1 MIKINRALIIYALT
15 VFGVAYYFLRRKRRV
30 TDPIKTKVKVVQ
42 EKVETPLPV
51 YEKRKK
57 LVIQPQPVQ
66 EKRTIQKPIRPSRGQ
81 KMINRGPKITQRRK
95 VKPQNKSIDKQVI
108 QDRKEA
114 QFRQRLMEKPTGD
127 INFVPGLMSKGVTVI
142 ANKRGKNMSA
152 SDCQQMARENDEA
165 IAWTHRNHRHNVNWR
180 NTCKLY
186 GSMKPWDEKNPND
199 KIHLTGCAN
208 PKELL
213 KLGCKTPEQIR
224 KAEQDKIDRENEIKR
239 RKELEIQRKRR
250 EKSLKLAEEKS
261 RKERLARERREAAE
275 LKRQQDQEREAKAR
289 IFRANQQK
297 ERELL
302 TQRIAAMAKS
312 KEEGLEKFHEKET
325 KNFKNKLKQIE
336 KWLKLGGHPRYQKG
350 IELNKYTLSP
360 IEKLASLPKPMK
372 DMLNQLHRVASN
384 LSLNLPDLYVPGWK
398 KKCGKYMAG
407 RTYCTRSDHEK
418 LWEKNKII
426 GGERY
431 LKDWVPEASKIKGP
445 NGILL
450 YATEPRFVP
459 KMNDDWNKLTK
470 TMEKTNYS
478 GYFGSYKPANNE
490 KIIFKS
496 LRLPD
501 LKSEKVPK
509 SEGFESGI
517 NYLKRNRKYVSANG
531 QVYLIIKEVPWN
543 RVPVGKNKIR
553 PTSGLEMQIHKN
565 GKIQKRKIIPY
576 VKSLK
581 ESDLAMVGFGLDISK
596 RGFYTHWSTQGKTG
610 EHRSSTTDIMTRK
623 VLQIGLML
631 NDSGDLYVVSQD
643 GNRSKIDMTAPH
655 IDDWSWRL

>member
-1 MIKINRALIIYALT
+1 MIKINRTLIIYALT
-15 VFGVAYYFLRRKRRV
+15 VFGVAYYFLRKKRRV
-30 TDPIKTKVKVVQ
+30 PVPIKTKKVVQ

-51 YEKRKK
+51 YEKREQP
-57 LVIQPQPVQ
+57 VIQTQPVQ
-66 EKRTIQKPIRPSRGQ
+66 EKRTIQKPKRPSRGP

-95 VKPQNKSIDKQVI
+95 VKPQHKSSNKQAI
-108 QDRKEA
+108 QDRKDA
-114 QFRQRLMEKPTGD
+114 QLRQKLMEKPASD
-127 INFVPGLMSKGVTVI
+127 INFVPGLLGRDVTI
-142 ANKRGKNMSA
+142 LANKRGKNMSA
-152 SDCQQMARENDEA
+152 ADCQQMAREDGA

-186 GSMKPWDEKNPND
+186 GSMKPWDGKNPND

-208 PKELL
+208 PNELL

-224 KAEQDKIDRENEIKR
+224 KVEQDKIDRENEIKR
-239 RKELEIQRKRR
+239 QKELEIQKKRR
-250 EKSLKLAEEKS
+250 EKSLKLEEEKS
-261 RKERLARERREAAE
+261 RKRRLARERKEAAE

-289 IFRANQQK
+289 IFRANQKK

-302 TQRIAAMAKS
+302 TQRIIAMAKN

-336 KWLKLGGHPRYQKG
+336 KWLKLGGHPRYQRG

-360 IEKLASLPKPMK
+360 IEKMASLPKPMK

-384 LSLNLPDLYVPGWK
+384 LSLTLPDLYVPGWK
-398 KKCGKYMAG
+398 KKCGKYMPG
-407 RTYCTRSDHEK
+407 RSYCTRSDHEK
-418 LWEKNKII
+418 VWEKNKII
-426 GGERY
+426 RGERY

-445 NGILL
+445 NGMLL

-459 KMNDDWNKLTK
+459 KMNDDWNKLIK
-470 TMEKTNYS
+470 TMEGANYS
-478 GYFGSYKPANNE
+478 GYFGSYKPASNE

-496 LRLPD
+496 LRLPN
-501 LKSEKVPK
+501 LKSEKMPK

-553 PTSGLEMQIHKN
+553 PTSGLEMQIYKN
-565 GKIQKRKIIPY
+565 GKIQKRKIVPY

-581 ESDLAMVGFGLDISK
+581 ASDLAMVGFGLDISK

-610 EHRSSTTDIMTRK
+610 EHKSSTTDIMNRK
-623 VLQIGLML
+623 VLQIGLIL

-643 GNRSKIDMTAPH
+643 GNRSKINMTAPH
-655 IDDWSWRL
+655 INDWTWKL

>member
-114 QFRQRLMEKPTGD
+114 QFRQRLMEKPTDD

-517 NYLKRNRKYVSANG
+517 NYLKRNHKYVSANG

-581 ESDLAMVGFGLDISK
+581 ASDLAMVGFGLDISK